1 MKNNLKQV
9 FTRSAFAIGAL
20 VLCSQSFAQVDTT
33 KKGGQ
38 AITITS
44 AYQPELIVPAKISF
58 YGAQL
63 PADTNKY
70 LRPYL
75 VPAQNL
81 YYTYQPIPLRPLA
94 LQADTNLYLGGRN
107 YVKVGFGSLT
117 TPYLNAGISVGDG
130 KTGLATIT
138 ADYIGSKG
146 KDIKF
151 QDYSQLNVKLAG
163 SYFLAKNELYG
174 SLGFHKN
181 DWYQYGYNQ
190 TLYNFNKSDLKQGL
204 QDIAFAVGIKNTTAL
219 DYGLSYNPS
228 LQVNLF
234 SNTDKAT
241 ETSLRLFV
249 PVSAQFGNG
258 FGARVELDADVNN
271 YKTKGLG
278 AGNVAFNNNLISA
291 APSLT
296 YTSDYINFSGGV
308 RPTWNN
314 GEFKLLPNIVGEARI
329 ADQGFSILGGWV
341 GRYLKN
347 SYRNLTAINPFLDPI
362 TFQKNTKEVEYY
374 GGIRASLAK
383 RFSLFAKAGL
393 VKYTDLP
400 IFINDT
406 AAAAGNDKAFIVS
419 NEKSINNFRI
429 QGDLSY
435 IDAGKFTLT
444 GGFTL
449 NAFTGTKQNDKAWHT
464 IPLQIRSSVRFFPI
478 KNLTVKGDL
487 NVFSGSKYVVK
498 GNQNFTTKGGTD
510 LSAGFE
516 YKINKQFSV
525 WADANNL
532 LNSKYERWNNYQ
544 VYGINF
550 LGGILVRF

>member
-1 MKNNLKQV
+1 MKNNLNQHFAK
-9 FTRSAFAIGAL
+9 SAVVIVSLLLGAT
-20 VLCSQSFAQVDTT
+20 SFAQVDTAN
-33 KKGGQ
+33 KKGQ

-44 AYQPELIVPAKISF
+44 AYQPELITPAKISF

-63 PADTNKY
+63 AADTNKY
-70 LRPYL
+70 LRAYL

-94 LQADTNLYLGGRN
+94 LQADTNLYLGNRN
-107 YVKVGFGSLT
+107 YLKAGFGSLT
-117 TPYLNAGISVGDG
+117 TPYVNAGISVGDG

-146 KDIKF
+146 KDIEF
-151 QDYSQLNVKLAG
+151 QDYSQLNLKMAG
-163 SYFLAKNELYG
+163 SYFLPKNELYG
-174 SLGFHKN
+174 SLGYHKN
-181 DWYQYGYNQ
+181 DWYNYGYDHNAF
-190 TLYNFNKSDLKQGL
+190 TFNKADIKQAL
-204 QDIAFAVGIKNTTAL
+204 QNIAFTAGFKNTTAL
-219 DYGLSYNPS
+219 EYGLSYNPS
-228 LQVNLF
+228 LQVDVF
-234 SNTDKAT
+234 SNTDKAS

-249 PVSAQFGNG
+249 PVSAQFENG
-258 FGARVELDADVNN
+258 FGARVEVDADINN
-271 YKTKGLG
+271 YKSKSLG
-278 AGNVAFNNNLISA
+278 AANVSFNNNLISA

-296 YTSDYINFSGGV
+296 YTSEYINFSGGV

-314 GEFKLLPNIVGEARI
+314 GEFKLLPNIVAEARI

-341 GRYLKN
+341 GRYIKN
-347 SYRNLTAINPFLDPI
+347 SYKNLTAINPYLAPV
-362 TFQKNTKEVEYY
+362 TFQNNTQEVEYY

-383 RFSLFAKAGL
+383 KFTIFAKAGI
-393 VKYTDLP
+393 VKYKDLP
-400 IFINDT
+400 LFINDT
-406 AAAAGNDKAFIVS
+406 SAASGNAKDFIVS
-419 NEKSINNFRI
+419 NEQRINNFRI

-449 NAFTGTKQNDKAWHT
+449 NAYTGMKDNDKAWHT

-478 KNLTVKGDL
+478 KDLTVKGDL
-487 NVFSGSKYVVK
+487 NLFSGSKYIVK
-498 GNQNFTTKGGTD
+498 GNTDLTTKGGTD
-510 LSAGFE
+510 LSAGLE

-550 LGGILVRF
+550 LGGIIVRF